1 MANITD
7 FKSQMFGGGARPNQF
22 RVDLTF
28 PSFVS
33 SGLGT
38 VVGLN
43 SQFLCKAAQL
53 PASSVAN
60 VEVFYRGRPVNFAG
74 ERNFQPWTITVY
86 NDTTFTIRNAM
97 EAWSNGVANFTGT
110 NGLTSA
116 RDYQVDLSVYQLDRN
131 GDAPIKKYT
140 FINAYPI
147 LVGQIALD
155 YDANNVI
162 ETFEVEFQYDYFT
175 TGEINSTSGFGVA
188 AAVNTPLGTIPL

>member
-7 FKSQMFGGGARPNQF
+7 FKSQMIGGGARPNQF

-38 VVGLN
+38 IVGLN
-43 SQFLCKAAQL
+43 SQFLCKATQL
-53 PASSVAN
+53 PASIVEN
-60 VEVFYRGRPVNFAG
+60 VQVFYRGRPVNFAG
-74 ERNFQPWTITVY
+74 ERSFQPWSITVY
-86 NDTTFTIRNAM
+86 NDTTFSIRNAM

-131 GDAPIKKYT
+131 GEAPIKKYT

-147 LVGQIALD
+147 SVGQIALD
-155 YDANNVI
+155 YESNNVI
-162 ETFEVEFQYDYFT
+162 EQFDVEFQYDYFT
-175 TGEINSTSGFGVA
+175 TGEIDSTSGFGVSA
-188 AAVNTPLGTIPL
+188 AINTPLGTIPL

>member
-7 FKSQMFGGGARPNQF
+7 FKAQMFGGGARPNQF
-22 RVDLTF
+22 RVDLTY

-43 SQFLCKAAQL
+43 SQFLCKASQL
-53 PASSVAN
+53 PASTVSN
-60 VEVFYRGRPVNFAG
+60 VEVFYRGRPVKFAG
-74 ERNFQPWTITVY
+74 ERTFQPWTITVY
-86 NDTTFTIRNAM
+86 NDTTFTVRNAM

-188 AAVNTPLGTIPL
+188 AAINTPLGTIPL

>member
-74 ERNFQPWTITVY
+74 ERTFQPWTITVY
-86 NDTTFTIRNAM
+86 NDTTFSIRNAM

-131 GDAPIKKYT
+131 GDAPIKQYT
-140 FINAYPI
+140 FVNAYPV
-147 LVGQIALD
+147 LVSNIALD
-155 YDANNVI
+155 YDSNNVI
-162 ETFEVEFQYDYFT
+162 EMFDVEFQYDYFT

>member
-43 SQFLCKAAQL
+43 SQFLCKAALL
-53 PASSVAN
+53 PASTVSN
-60 VEVFYRGRPVNFAG
+60 IELFYRGRPVNFAG
-74 ERNFQPWTITVY
+74 ERTFQPWSITVY
-86 NDTTFTIRNAM
+86 NDTTFSIRNAM

-131 GDAPIKKYT
+131 GEAPIKKYT

-147 LVGQIALD
+147 SIGQIALD
-155 YDANNVI
+155 YDQNNVI
-162 ETFEVEFQYDYFT
+162 ETFDVEFQYDYFT
-175 TGEINSTSGFGVA
+175 TGEIDSTSGFGVA
-188 AAVNTPLGTIPL
+188 VAVNTPLGTIPL

>member
-43 SQFLCKAAQL
+43 SQFLCKASQL
-53 PASSVAN
+53 PASTVSN

-74 ERNFQPWTITVY
+74 ERTFQPWTITVY
-86 NDTTFTIRNAM
+86 NDTTFTVRNAM

-188 AAVNTPLGTIPL
+188 AAINTPLGTIPL